1 MTIINR
7 SMFPLSNGINNIMG
21 MKERYDKLQTQLSSG
36 QKASNLGEMG
46 SDRYFDLALR
56 ARISRIESYQSN
68 IKTVNLRLNVL
79 DQTVS
84 RLDTIEADARAA
96 TMSGSG
102 GQASLNFETTPTL
115 ASARFDEVMTLLNV
129 DIAGRYLFGGSETE
143 TKPVEEA
150 YYALNGRGSQAG
162 YKQVA
167 AERKLADLGA
177 DHLGR
182 LDVSSAADTVTLA
195 EDGTHPFGLK
205 LSTASTTSANIT
217 VNPPTGSPRSL
228 SVQFGT
234 TLPTAGE
241 EVTVSFTMP
250 DGTTE
255 SVTLTAVTEP
265 GDPGSYV
272 IGADADTTAAN
283 FSAALQAQVKTL
295 AEGKMVTASAY
306 AASGNFFY
314 GQGGQPM
321 RVDGPP
327 YDTATALVAG
337 TNADTIFWYKG
348 EDSTDPRNTITARVG
363 ESTSVAYGVQ
373 ANEGGIVNLVQ
384 SLAAM
389 AIQNF
394 SEADPTAADRYGAM
408 ISRNTQRLASAP
420 SVSATTASLSGTGG
434 SDMTAAD
441 LSAFDGQSITLDDG
455 NGHTSTYA
463 FTNAA
468 AGQSTAMLTALN
480 AAGFTVSATSAGLNI
495 SRADGRNFTVATS
508 NAAMA
513 TAIGIPSG
521 TASTNGVPAETAQTA
536 KSIEVIAVELG
547 LAKST
552 AGAVNDR
559 HTDHKAQLGNM
570 LQDIEMA
577 PTEEVA
583 MEILALKTRLE
594 ASYQTTA
601 MLSQLSLVNYLK

>member
-36 QKASNLGEMG
+36 VKASNLGEMG

-79 DQTVS
+79 DQTIS
-84 RLDTIEADARAA
+84 RLDAIEADARAA

-102 GQASLNFETTPTL
+102 GQASLNFQTTPTL
-115 ASARFDEVMTLLNV
+115 AAARFDEVMTLLNV
-129 DIAGRYLFGGSETE
+129 DIAGRYLFGGSQTE
-143 TKPVEEA
+143 KKPVEEA
-150 YYALNGRGSQAG
+150 YYLLNGRGSQAG
-162 YKQVA
+162 FKQVA
-167 AERKLADLGA
+167 GERKLADLGA
-177 DHLGR
+177 NHLGR
-182 LDVSSAADTVTLA
+182 LAVTSATDTVTLA
-195 EDGTHPFGLK
+195 EDGSHPFGMK
-205 LSTASTTSANIT
+205 LATASTTSANIA
-217 VNPPTGSPRSL
+217 VNTSSGSPRSL
-228 SVQFGT
+228 SVQFGA
-234 TLPTAGE
+234 TLPTPGE
-241 EVTVSFTMP
+241 TVTVSFTMP
-250 DGTTE
+250 DGTSE
-255 SVTLTAVTEP
+255 SITLTAVTEP
-265 GDPGSYV
+265 GDGGSFV
-272 IGADADTTAAN
+272 IGADADATAAN
-283 FSAALQAQVKTL
+283 FSAALEAQVKTL

-306 AASGNFFY
+306 AASADFFY

-327 YDTATALVAG
+327 FDTATGLVAG
-337 TNADTIFWYKG
+337 TNANTIFWYKG
-348 EDSTDPRNTITARVG
+348 EDSTDPRNTVTAKVG

-408 ISRNTQRLASAP
+408 ISRNTQRLATAP
-420 SVSATTASLSGTGG
+420 AISATSASLSGAGG
-434 SDMTAAD
+434 ADMTAAD
-441 LSAFDGQSITLDDG
+441 LSTFDGQSITLDDG
-455 NGHTSTYA
+455 KGHTTTYQ
-463 FTNAA
+463 FTNAVT
-468 AGQSTAMLTALN
+468 GQSAAMLSALN
-480 AAGFTVSATSAGLNI
+480 ASGYTVSATASGLNI
-495 SRADGRNFTVATS
+495 SRIDGRNFTVTTS

-513 TAIGIPSG
+513 TAIGIASG
-521 TASTNGVPAETAQTA
+521 TTSANGVEAVTAQTG
-536 KSIEVIAVELG
+536 KSIDVIAVELG

-552 AGAVNDR
+552 AGAVDDR

-570 LQDIEMA
+570 LQDIEIA
-577 PTEEVA
+577 PTEQVA

-601 MLSQLSLVNYLK
+601 LLSQLSLVNYLK